1 MCICSNIVPNNS
13 RKVSMNSEYSISP
26 LRNTPTVL
34 CPWEG
39 NCDKKPWDYEV
50 TAVIPLIDTYDT
62 MSIGIELLRLQ
73 SSRPFIIL
81 IDTGSCESE
90 LAKIQDLAAQD
101 LEVHSIRL
109 NGVMHP
115 SDYPAMAMDMAF
127 SLCRT
132 KYLFSTHADVFLRNR
147 FFLEELLDQCRK
159 HSPVVGY
166 EMSPR
171 AHSDWEGM
179 VSHTATMFHMPTMD
193 RIGYG
198 WSQRRL
204 CNIYRIECTKP
215 DPMRPNWPDT
225 EILGNYI
232 LRKNN
237 IKPHLIGKEENF
249 SRQVDNNID
258 HCRSI
263 TAGRL
268 YSPAYMQRANKWVA
282 AAIQE
287 AKERIELWKK
297 EIKAIEREGDF
308 HESLSTKIF

>member
-1 MCICSNIVPNNS
+1 MDNS
-13 RKVSMNSEYSISP
+13 YSLSP

-39 NCDKKPWDYEV
+39 NCKKKPWDYEV

-62 MSIGIELLRLQ
+62 VSIGIELLRLQ
-73 SSRPFIIL
+73 SVKPFIIL

-90 LAKIQDLAAQD
+90 LKRIMNLAAQD
-101 LEVHSIRL
+101 LEVHSLRL
-109 NGVMHP
+109 NGVLHP

-127 SLCRT
+127 ALCRT
-132 KYLFSTHADVFLRNR
+132 KYLFSTHADVLLRNR
-147 FFLEELLDQCRK
+147 MFLEELIQKCK
-159 HSPVVGY
+159 KISPVVGY

-171 AHSDWEGM
+171 AHTDWKGM
-179 VSHTATMFHMPTMD
+179 VSHTATMYHMPTMD

-204 CNIYRIECTKP
+204 CNIYRIECAKP

-237 IKPHLIGKEENF
+237 IKPYLIGSEENF
-249 SRQVDNNID
+249 SRQVDENID

-268 YSPAYMQRANKWVA
+268 YSPSYMQRAEKWVA
-282 AAIQE
+282 AAI
-287 AKERIELWKK
+287 ADATERIELWKK
-297 EIKAIEREGDF
+297 EMS
-308 HESLSTKIF
+308 ESPQESECECTCVVQSVKIF